1 MLTSSATVHA
11 SVTNLCLHRTHAT
24 TSVLVPSAADL
35 TQRGTP
41 TEETATRP
49 DRIERVSTLEL
60 FFDLVF
66 VFTITQ
72 LTRLLVHDPDL
83 LHLLRV
89 AVLLAIIFWM
99 YGGYAWLTNAV
110 AADTAARRLVLLGGM
125 AGFLLVSLTVP
136 KHSTAADSR
145 SALRTRLWCWSISDC
160 SPAPSGCARQAIW
173 FESD

>member
-1 MLTSSATVHA
+1 MWVDRRTA
-11 SVTNLCLHRTHAT
+11 SG
-24 TSVLVPSAADL
+24 
-35 TQRGTP
+35 GTP
-41 TEETATRP
+41 HGVTASSLRGQ
-49 DRIERVSTLEL
+49 DQIERVSTLEL

-72 LTRLLVHDPDL
+72 LTGLLVHDPDL

-110 AADTAARRLVLLGGM
+110 AADTTARRLVLLGGM

-136 KHSTAADSR
+136 RHSRAAGWH
-145 SALRTRLWCWSISDC
+145 SAWRTPSWCWSISDC
-160 SPAPSGCARQAIW
+160 SAEPSGCARRAIL
-173 FESD
+173 FGLGCSMLRAPR